1 MNSLWDLAIRATFVV
16 GAGLLGHRILRN
28 TSAEI
33 RSNVLRLTAASLAL
47 LPIGFLWGPEL
58 PVVMPWMA
66 KPAPITVDASVL
78 SAAVSDLPVA
88 APAATPWMWPM
99 IAWGAVAT
107 LVGARAWLAF
117 RPLRRDWKTSRS
129 INLKLQIEVL
139 EALMQLKVKRHVDVR
154 LSDVSTP
161 LTYGVVRPRI
171 VLPLDFEE
179 WPREH
184 RRSVLLHE
192 AAHIKRFDCGWQWLT
207 TALRAVYWCH
217 PLVWPMSWSLRDEAE
232 LAADE
237 RVIRTGV
244 EATDYAS
251 SLVEIARNLNLN
263 RGIVRSQGVT
273 FMNDH
278 QLDRRVQ
285 GALAHRRRGFGF
297 LGSLGLMAAALA
309 TTFFAAGLRLQEPQQ
324 EITIIGQGAN
334 TTAQATVPAQRMEQG
349 QVLVVEGNPL
359 FEENSVLLQAT
370 APSAKSKSK
379 QARLSKSRS
388 KSKTISAK
396 VMRTMPPLVTYSVE
410 KALPAMITTT
420 ANGLSFQMA
429 KSLNPTQARNYS
441 LQALQAAKPFMGL
454 TRVYANGLRT
464 HAQFKALEGQSLVTY
479 TNLVNANISKALS
492 ETSKID
498 AKNLELTIN
507 SALQQAGSQ
516 GSADDAKR
524 KAELDAVAANRLKAR
539 EEAKAAQTQVQQ
551 AEVEL
556 RLAERQRE
564 LADVQIVTA
573 DKLRDEATQKYI
585 IAHRTGP
592 QSIELARRAKLMQN
606 FVWDP
611 SKKGYTLITG
621 SGSQIV
627 LIDAKGRRQV
637 VHVASGKTLTLKV
650 GKDGKAVV
658 VNPKTKQ
665 K

>member
-28 TSAEI
+28 TNAEI
-33 RSNVLRLTAASLAL
+33 RSNVLRLTAVSLAL

-58 PVVMPWMA
+58 AVTMPWVA
-66 KPAPITVDASVL
+66 KPAPITVDASLL
-78 SAAVSDLPVA
+78 SSAVSELPA
-88 APAATPWMWPM
+88 SAPAATPWLWPM

-285 GALAHRRRGFGF
+285 GALAHRRRGFGL

-309 TTFFAAGLRLQEPQQ
+309 TTLFAAGLRLQEPQQ
-324 EITIIGQGAN
+324 EITIIGQEAN
-334 TTAQATVPAQRMEQG
+334 TTTQTAVPAQRLEQG
-349 QVLVVEGNPL
+349 QVFVVEGNPL
-359 FEENSVLLQAT
+359 FEENTVLLQAT
-370 APSAKSKSK
+370 APSAKAKSK
-379 QARLSKSRS
+379 QARLSKS
-388 KSKTISAK
+388 KPKGISAK
-396 VMRTMPPLVTYSVE
+396 VMRTMPQLVTYSIA
-410 KALPAMITTT
+410 KALPAMDSTPPQ
-420 ANGLSFQMA
+420 ALSFKLA
-429 KSLNPTQARNYS
+429 KSFSALQSDAYA
-441 LQALQAAKPFMGL
+441 LQALKTAKPFVEMAKMYKEGPA
-454 TRVYANGLRT
+454 ANLR
-464 HAQFKALEGQSLVTY
+464 FKTFASPAMVKFSTD
-479 TNLVNANISKALS
+479 LVNANISKAMS
-492 ETSKID
+492 EASKID
-498 AKNLELTIN
+498 AKNLELTIS
-507 SALQQAGSQ
+507 SALQQAGNQS
-516 GSADDAKR
+516 SADDAKR
-524 KAELDAVAANRLKAR
+524 KAELDAVTANRLKAR
-539 EEAKAAQTQVQQ
+539 EEAKAAQAQVQQ

-573 DKLRDEATQKYI
+573 DKLRDEARQKYI

-592 QSIELARRAKLMQN
+592 QSIELARRAKQMQN
-606 FVWDP
+606 FVWDS
-611 SKKGYTLITG
+611 SKKGYTLLTG